1 MKLSRL
7 LKGYIETALFEDL
20 EIIGMALDSRQVEE
34 GFLFVAMQGVREHGL
49 AYVERAIAEGA
60 TAVIWES
67 SPEVSAQDIQHS
79 VPMIEVNNLR
89 YTLGKIA
96 SRFYGHPSRSMT
108 VFGVT
113 GTDGKTSVAHIL
125 AEALDDQELPAS
137 YIGTL
142 GYGLIGGLKKTAH
155 TTPDAIALQGMLAE
169 MRDQKIRWVALEV
182 SSHALDQGRVEGVHF
197 DVAIFTNL
205 TRDHLDYHGDLEAYA
220 AAKRRLFQSPALD
233 VAVINLDDPYGD
245 ALADSLREDV
255 RVLGF
260 GTRKTRYEFD
270 AVVATEISFDARGTH
285 VKVQTP
291 WGEGELSSPLLGRFN
306 VQNLLA
312 AMATMLVQGLE
323 LPEVLIRLSRVH
335 TVPGRME
342 PFGGDVGPLV
352 VVDYAHTPAALEHVL
367 VATREHCSGT
377 LWCIFGCGGDRDQGK
392 RPLMAA
398 IAEQFADKVVVTND
412 NPRSEDPQQI
422 LDHILQGFTQP
433 SNAIV
438 EADRTV
444 AIERALSLAGPDDVV
459 LIAGKGH
466 ETVQIIGDERIHL
479 SDRDEVM
486 RHLSEVMS

>member
-7 LKGYIETALFEDL
+7 LEGYIEAPVVEDFEIL
-20 EIIGMALDSRQVEE
+20 GMALDSRQVDE

-60 TAVIWES
+60 VAVIWES
-67 SPEVSAQDIQHS
+67 SPDVSAQDLQHS
-79 VPMIEVNNLR
+79 VPMIEVSNLR
-89 YTLGKIA
+89 YTLGRIA

-125 AEALDDQELPAS
+125 AEALDDQELPAG

-155 TTPDAIALQGMLAE
+155 TTPDAIALQCMLAE

-220 AAKRRLFQSPALD
+220 AAKGRLFQSPALG

-245 ALADSLREDV
+245 ALADSLREEV

-260 GTRKTRYEFD
+260 GTRKTQYEFD
-270 AVVATEISFDARGTH
+270 AVIATEISFDSRGTH
-285 VKVQTP
+285 VQVQTP
-291 WGEGELSSPLLGRFN
+291 WGEGELNSPLLGRFN

-323 LPEVLIRLSRVH
+323 LPEVLIRLSGVH

-342 PFGGDVGPLV
+342 PFGGGIGPLV

-367 VATREHCSGT
+367 TAAREHCKGA

-398 IAEQFADKVVVTND
+398 VAEQLADRVVVTND

-422 LDHILQGFTQP
+422 LDHIMQGLTHP
-433 SNAIV
+433 SNAMV
-438 EADRTV
+438 EVDRAV
-444 AIERALSLAGPDDVV
+444 AIERALSQAQADDVV

-466 ETVQIIGDERIHL
+466 ETVQIIGDEHIHL
-479 SDRDEVM
+479 SDRDEVV
-486 RHLSEVMS
+486 RYLSEVMS

>member
-7 LKGYIETALFEDL
+7 LEGYIEAPVFEDL
-20 EIIGMALDSRQVEE
+20 EILGMALDSRQVEE

-60 TAVIWES
+60 VVVIWES
-67 SPEVSAQDIQHS
+67 SPDVSAQDLQHS

-89 YTLGKIA
+89 YTLGKIV
-96 SRFYGHPSRSMT
+96 SRFYGHPSRHMT

-125 AEALDDQELPAS
+125 AEALDDQDLPAG

-142 GYGLIGGLKKTAH
+142 GYGLVGGLKKTAH

-220 AAKRRLFQSPALD
+220 AAKRRLFQSPTLD

-245 ALADSLREDV
+245 ALADSLKDEV

-260 GTRKTRYEFD
+260 GIKKTRYEFD
-270 AVVATEISFDARGTH
+270 AVIATEISFDAHGTQL
-285 VKVQTP
+285 KVQTP

-312 AMATMLVQGLE
+312 AMAAMLVQGLE
-323 LPEVLIRLSRVH
+323 LPEVLVRLSRVQ

-342 PFGGDVGPLV
+342 PFGGDTGPLV

-367 VATREHCSGT
+367 AAAREHCSGT

-422 LDHILQGFTQP
+422 LDHIMQGFTHP
-433 SNAIV
+433 SDVMI
-438 EADRTV
+438 EADRAV
-444 AIERALSLAGPDDVV
+444 AIKRALSQAVNDDVV

-466 ETVQIIGDERIHL
+466 ETVQIVGDERIHL
-479 SDRDEVM
+479 SDRDEVV